1 MSVSYLVMI
10 EVSCH
15 AGGSKR
21 TYKGHIKDI
30 FGPFQKIL
38 SSYLPL
44 INLNT
49 RFIHLHIKC
58 GIDSH
63 EPD

>member
-1 MSVSYLVMI
+1 MQ
-10 EVSCH
+10 E
-15 AGGSKR
+15 GQ
-21 TYKGHIKDI
+21 KGPIKDI

-63 EPD
+63 EPDWRITYEVE

>member
-1 MSVSYLVMI
+1 MQ
-10 EVSCH
+10 E
-15 AGGSKR
+15 GQ
-21 TYKGHIKDI
+21 KGPIKDI